1 MSVALEER
9 TYTPEDLL
17 AMEDDKIYELDD
29 GQLVERDMS
38 MISSWVGAQLFLLLA
53 SFVRENKLGWTWPSD
68 LGYVCFPGAPR
79 KVRRADVS
87 FIRSGRLPG
96 GLSSD
101 AGYCDIAPDLA
112 VEVISPNE
120 SAYKVVKKVVEY
132 LDAGVLLIWVVYP
145 EARTVL
151 VIRHDRSGTLLR
163 EDDELS
169 GEDVIPG
176 FRCRLQSILPENP
189 TGQTSSA

>member
-17 AMEDDKIYELDD
+17 AMEDGKIYELDD
-29 GQLVERDMS
+29 GHLVRREMS
-38 MISSWVGAQLFLLLA
+38 MRSSWVGSRLYRFLDTH
-53 SFVRENKLGWTWPSD
+53 VDENKLGRAWHAD

-79 KVRRADVS
+79 RVRHPDVS

-101 AGYCDIAPDLA
+101 QGYCDIAPDLA
-112 VEVISPNE
+112 VEVVSPNE
-120 SAYKVVKKVVEY
+120 LAYEVVKKVVEY

-145 EARTVL
+145 ESRTVL
-151 VIRHDRSGTLLR
+151 VIRHNRTGTLHR

-169 GEDVIPG
+169 GEDIIPG
-176 FRCRLQSILPENP
+176 FRCRLASILPEKP
-189 TGQTSSA
+189 IVQSAPA